1 MVVCADEG
9 SAVLVGTAITGCHCS
24 SDDYW
29 KGGKYIKVDTRIPL
43 FVIIVSR
50 IVSFDSS
57 AAIVVLEMLNW
68 SL

>member
-9 SAVLVGTAITGCHCS
+9 SAALDSTASTGCHRS

-43 FVIIVSR
+43 FVIIDSR
-50 IVSFDSS
+50 IVSFGSS
-57 AAIVVLEMLNW
+57 AAIFVLEMLN
-68 SL
+68 